1 MIIKFFITICIVL
14 FGTLA
19 TAQDKYPSRPITFI
33 IPWPAGGTADA
44 SMRAIGESLSK
55 NLGVPVIVENRPG
68 ASGMLG
74 VSQLVASKPDGYTI
88 GQIPLSITRQH
99 HMGTIS
105 FNPLTDITYLGRTA
119 GLTFGLA
126 VNSDSPIK
134 TFSDYV
140 RYAKLNPGKLNYGS
154 TGIGTNT
161 HVYMEEIAEQVGIQL
176 NHIPFKGG
184 TDNLNALL
192 GGHTDSMMDSSVW
205 APYVQSGKLRLLAVF
220 TDQRLADFPNVPTVG
235 ELGIKISGTAPNGI
249 GAPKG
254 LDPSIAKI
262 LENAIEKAAKDT
274 PHIDALKKYGMNL
287 MWQSRKDYEQY
298 IKEIHNKERMLV
310 ERLKLKGT

>member
-1 MIIKFFITICIVL
+1 MVLLGTI
-14 FGTLA
+14 A
-19 TAQDKYPSRPITFI
+19 TAQEKYPSKPITFI

-55 NLGVPVIVENRPG
+55 SLGVPVIVENRPG

-235 ELGIKISGTAPNGI
+235 ELGIRISGTAPNGI

>member
-1 MIIKFFITICIVL
+1 MVLLGTI
-14 FGTLA
+14 A
-19 TAQDKYPSRPITFI
+19 TAQEKYPSKPIIFI

-55 NLGVPVIVENRPG
+55 SLGVPVIVENRPG

-235 ELGIKISGTAPNGI
+235 ELGIRISGTAPNGI

>member
-1 MIIKFFITICIVL
+1 MVL
-14 FGTLA
+14 LGTLA
-19 TAQDKYPSRPITFI
+19 TAQEKYPSKPITFI

-55 NLGVPVIVENRPG
+55 NLGVPVIVENRSG

-99 HMGTIS
+99 HIGTIN

-119 GLTFGLA
+119 GLSFGLA

>member
-1 MIIKFFITICIVL
+1 MIVKFFISICVVL
-14 FGTLA
+14 LGTLA
-19 TAQDKYPSRPITFI
+19 IAEEKYPSRPITFI

-55 NLGVPVIVENRPG
+55 NLGVPVIVENRSG

-134 TFSDYV
+134 KFSDYV

-205 APYVQSGKLRLLAVF
+205 APHVQSGKLRLLAVF
-220 TDQRLADFPNVPTVG
+220 TDQRLEDFPNVPTVR

-254 LDPSIAKI
+254 IDPSIAKI

-274 PHIDALKKYGMNL
+274 PHVDALKKYGMNL

>member
-1 MIIKFFITICIVL
+1 MIVKFFISICVVL
-14 FGTLA
+14 LGTLA
-19 TAQDKYPSRPITFI
+19 IAEEKYPSRPITFI

-55 NLGVPVIVENRPG
+55 NLGVPVIVENRSG

-205 APYVQSGKLRLLAVF
+205 APHVQSGKLRLLAVF
-220 TDQRLADFPNVPTVG
+220 TDQRLEDFPNVPTVK

-254 LDPSIAKI
+254 IDPSIAKI

-274 PHIDALKKYGMNL
+274 PHVDALKKYGMNL

>member
-1 MIIKFFITICIVL
+1 MIIKFFITICMVL
-14 FGTLA
+14 LGTLA
-19 TAQDKYPSRPITFI
+19 TAQEKYPSKPITFI

-55 NLGVPVIVENRPG
+55 NLGVPVIVENRSG

-99 HMGTIS
+99 HIGTIN

-119 GLTFGLA
+119 GLSFGLA

-254 LDPSIAKI
+254 LDPNIAKI

>member
-1 MIIKFFITICIVL
+1 MIIKFFITICMVL
-14 FGTLA
+14 LGTIA
-19 TAQDKYPSRPITFI
+19 TAQEKYPSKPIIFI

-55 NLGVPVIVENRPG
+55 SLGVPVIVENRPG

-235 ELGIKISGTAPNGI
+235 ELGIRISGTAPNGI

>member
-1 MIIKFFITICIVL
+1 MVLLGTI
-14 FGTLA
+14 A
-19 TAQDKYPSRPITFI
+19 TAQEKYPSRPITFI

-55 NLGVPVIVENRPG
+55 NLGVPVIVENRSG

-254 LDPSIAKI
+254 LDPNIAKI

>member
-1 MIIKFFITICIVL
+1 
-14 FGTLA
+14 
-19 TAQDKYPSRPITFI
+19 
-33 IPWPAGGTADA
+33 
-44 SMRAIGESLSK
+44 MRAIGESLSK
-55 NLGVPVIVENRPG
+55 NLGVPVIVENRSG

-205 APYVQSGKLRLLAVF
+205 APHVQSGKLRLLAVF
-220 TDQRLADFPNVPTVG
+220 TDQRLEDFPNVPTVR

-274 PHIDALKKYGMNL
+274 PHVDALKKYGMNL

-298 IKEIHNKERMLV
+298 IKEIYNKERILV

>member
-1 MIIKFFITICIVL
+1 MIIKFFITICMVL
-14 FGTLA
+14 LGTLA
-19 TAQDKYPSRPITFI
+19 TAQEKYPSKPITFI

-55 NLGVPVIVENRPG
+55 SLGVPVIVENRPG

-99 HMGTIS
+99 HIGTIN

-119 GLTFGLA
+119 GLSFGLA

-254 LDPSIAKI
+254 LDPNIAKI

>member
-1 MIIKFFITICIVL
+1 MVLLGTI
-14 FGTLA
+14 A
-19 TAQDKYPSRPITFI
+19 TAQEKYPSKPIIFI

-55 NLGVPVIVENRPG
+55 SLGVPVIVENRPG

-235 ELGIKISGTAPNGI
+235 ELGIRISGTAPNGI

-262 LENAIEKAAKDT
+262 LENAIEKAAKDA

>member
-235 ELGIKISGTAPNGI
+235 ELGIRISGTAPNGI

>member
-1 MIIKFFITICIVL
+1 MVL
-14 FGTLA
+14 LGTLA
-19 TAQDKYPSRPITFI
+19 TAQEKYPSKPITFI

-55 NLGVPVIVENRPG
+55 NLGVPVIVENRSG

-99 HMGTIS
+99 HIGTIN

-119 GLTFGLA
+119 GLSFGLA

-254 LDPSIAKI
+254 LDPNIAKI

>member
-1 MIIKFFITICIVL
+1 MIVKFFISICVVL
-14 FGTLA
+14 LGTLA
-19 TAQDKYPSRPITFI
+19 IAEEKYPSRPITFI

-55 NLGVPVIVENRPG
+55 NLGVPVIVENRSG

-154 TGIGTNT
+154 TGVGTNT

-205 APYVQSGKLRLLAVF
+205 APHVQSGKLRLLAVF
-220 TDQRLADFPNVPTVG
+220 TDQRLEDFPNVPTVR

-254 LDPSIAKI
+254 IDPSIAKI

-274 PHIDALKKYGMNL
+274 PHVDALKKYGMNL

>member
-1 MIIKFFITICIVL
+1 MIVKFFISICVGL
-14 FGTLA
+14 LGTLA
-19 TAQDKYPSRPITFI
+19 IAEEKYPARPITFI

-55 NLGVPVIVENRPG
+55 NLGVPVIVENRSG

-154 TGIGTNT
+154 TGVGTNT

-205 APYVQSGKLRLLAVF
+205 APHVQSGKLRLLAVF
-220 TDQRLADFPNVPTVG
+220 TDQRLEDFPNVPTVR

-254 LDPSIAKI
+254 IDPSIAKI

-274 PHIDALKKYGMNL
+274 PHVDALKKYGMNL

>member
-55 NLGVPVIVENRPG
+55 NLGVPVIVENRSG

-119 GLTFGLA
+119 GLSFGLA

>member
-1 MIIKFFITICIVL
+1 MIIKFFITICMVL
-14 FGTLA
+14 LGTIA
-19 TAQDKYPSRPITFI
+19 TAQEKYPSKPITFI

-55 NLGVPVIVENRPG
+55 NLGVPVIVENRSG

-235 ELGIKISGTAPNGI
+235 ELGIRISGTAPNGI